1 MKLSKVIA
9 ASFAIASLT
18 ALPVV
23 LPASAQ
29 NDGSGR
35 STTTDLN
42 RSTNNNS
49 YQNDRRDHDNWG
61 LLGLLGLVGLAGLR
75 KPKHEVTRRY
85 DNADVTSRS
94 N

>member
-49 YQNDRRDHDNWG
+49 YQNDRRDNDNNWG

-75 KPKHEVTRRY
+75 KPKPEVTRRY
-85 DNADVTSRS
+85 DNDVTSRS